1 MSPKKRAPGRPGRTG
16 PPARKGT
23 PAKPR
28 KSSGGRSAQPAKSAE
43 PFYTPTSSPLRRSV
57 ERASAPAVV
66 LLTQLPR
73 FVMMIAPL
81 ALLLLGFF
89 LPLAIGL
96 VFLVIFFVFTG
107 WLAYLSWPR
116 TDAMAKLIRL
126 AMFAVVIALAAIRI
140 AKS

>member
-1 MSPKKRAPGRPGRTG
+1 
-16 PPARKGT
+16 
-23 PAKPR
+23 
-28 KSSGGRSAQPAKSAE
+28 
-43 PFYTPTSSPLRRSV
+43 LRRSV
-57 ERASAPAVV
+57 ERNSAPALV
-66 LLTQLPR
+66 LLTALPR
-73 FVMMIAPL
+73 LVMMLAPL

-116 TDAMAKLIRL
+116 TDVTAKLIRL

-140 AKS
+140 ARA